1 MKATSPA
8 RSCGATR
15 GGMLRTGAAISLLAI
30 AAAAQAGAP
39 AGAVSAADILRRAEE
54 IRNPQAAYAVEFTL
68 RTVNPAS
75 AWKERTSRYTMIA
88 RGKDDAMVLM
98 RYPTQFYPGTL
109 LMTGG
114 TYWFLLPR
122 ADKPLQLSEHQILE
136 GDISYGDLARGNL
149 LRSYKARLDG
159 EETLGSSRCW
169 RLELTRASPEARY
182 ARVRCWIEQK
192 SHRPRRFEYY
202 GMTGA
207 LLKTAVYAE
216 YGGTRLGQRPARV
229 EVTSP
234 SRPDETTT
242 LLFTELRPLDLSRV
256 SFTTEGLHAFRDA
269 VLDCAGD
276 AQARVEDVVAR
287 LGRGRS

>member
-1 MKATSPA
+1 MT
-8 RSCGATR
+8 
-15 GGMLRTGAAISLLAI
+15 LLAMTT
-30 AAAAQAGAP
+30 AGQASTP
-39 AGAVSAADILRRAEE
+39 AGTVAAADILRHAEE
-54 IRNPQAAYAVEFTL
+54 IRSPKAEYAVEFML

-75 AWKERTSRYTMIA
+75 SWKERTSRYTMIA
-88 RGKDDAMVLM
+88 RGKDDAMILM

-109 LMTGG
+109 LMSGG
-114 TYWFLLPR
+114 AYWFLLPR

-149 LRSYKARLDG
+149 LHSYEARLDG
-159 EETLGSSRCW
+159 EETLGDSRCW
-169 RLELTRASPEARY
+169 RLELTRTSSGARY
-182 ARVRCWIEQK
+182 ARVRCWIEKK
-192 SHRPRRFEYY
+192 SYRPRRFEYY

-207 LLKTAVYAE
+207 LLKTAIYTE
-216 YGGTRLGQRPARV
+216 YDGTRLGLRPARV

-256 SFTTEGLHAFRDA
+256 SFTTEGLHAFRNA
-269 VLDCAGD
+269 ALDCAGD

-287 LGRGRS
+287 LGRAGS